1 MRWQQRLVP
10 SPPSHP
16 VRFGRA
22 LPNAILHGD
31 AVLLAPALVQALP
44 EADDH
49 LGQLHRQAFIKHL
62 LHGTVL
68 AHPFHLNL
76 KLHML

>member
-1 MRWQQRLVP
+1 MRWQQRLAP

-16 VRFGRA
+16 VRLGRA
-22 LPNAILHGD
+22 LPNAILHGE
-31 AVLLAPALVQALP
+31 AVLPTPALVQALP
-44 EADDH
+44 EADAH
-49 LGQLHRQAFIKHL
+49 PGQLHHQAFIKHL

-76 KLHML
+76 ELYML